1 MLLLVLFLQYEYNNR
16 HINYNSPQHVQIKN
30 KTESIIVS
38 KRLVLNAL
46 HEKAQIVSLK
56 QDIHK
61 EVDSVDDNFW
71 GRRIT
76 HFTFDGSYIMG
87 LDTST
92 IKLVSYDN
100 GIVNLTI
107 GKPILINLDLPY
119 DKMQIKKTSGWLRG
133 QMTED
138 QKQQVYSKT
147 VKQVESE
154 ILHNQDT
161 IDKANTYN
169 ERVVNDILMKLPGI
183 KQVYINVA
191 S

>member
-1 MLLLVLFLQYEYNNR
+1 
-16 HINYNSPQHVQIKN
+16 
-30 KTESIIVS
+30 
-38 KRLVLNAL
+38 
-46 HEKAQIVSLK
+46 
-56 QDIHK
+56 
-61 EVDSVDDNFW
+61 
-71 GRRIT
+71 
-76 HFTFDGSYIMG
+76 
-87 LDTST
+87 
-92 IKLVSYDN
+92 
-100 GIVNLTI
+100 LTI